1 MLILAKSLLA
11 LMVSFIISVIFG
23 LVAIPLLK
31 KLKVKQHISVFLS
44 KLHNQKKGVP
54 TMGGIIFIIPTIVS
68 VLLLVLFEKIEFS
81 NNLFLILF
89 VFVSY
94 ALLGFVDDYLII
106 KRNNNKGLT
115 EFQKL
120 FGQILI
126 AIFFFVIFMNTGREP
141 VLDIHSLGIS
151 IDMGWFYGVFLLF
164 ILVASSNAVNLTDGL
179 DGLSGGLSVIA
190 FFAFGIISLGST
202 WVSGYEEIG
211 IFCFILVG
219 ALLGFLVYNAHPAK
233 VIMGDTGS
241 LCLGATLAAVSI
253 ITNHEISLIIVAGV
267 FVIETLSVLIQLF
280 SVKFFRKRV
289 FLMSPLHHHFEKLGW
304 SETDIVRMF
313 YVVGM
318 ILGMGAVV
326 YGVWI

>member
-11 LMVSFIISVIFG
+11 LMVSFIISVLFG
-23 LVAIPLLK
+23 LAMIPLLR
-31 KLKVKQHISVFLS
+31 KLNVKQRVSVFLS
-44 KLHNQKKGVP
+44 KLHNKKNGVP

-68 VLLLVLFEKIEFS
+68 VILLILFNKIEFS
-81 NNLFLILF
+81 NNLFLVLF

-94 ALLGFVDDYLII
+94 ALLGFLDDYLII
-106 KRNNNKGLT
+106 KRRNNKGLT

-120 FGQILI
+120 FGQIVI
-126 AIFFFVIFMNTGREP
+126 AVIFFIIFMNSGREP
-141 VLDIHSLGIS
+141 VLDIHSLGVK
-151 IDMGWFYGVFLLF
+151 IDMGWFYEVFLLF

-190 FFAFGIISLGST
+190 FLAFGIISLGST
-202 WVSGYEEIG
+202 WISGSEEIG

-241 LCLGATLAAVSI
+241 LSLGATLAAVSI
-253 ITNHEISLIIVAGV
+253 ITNHEISLIVVAGV
-267 FVIETLSVLIQLF
+267 FVIETLTVLIQMF
-280 SVKFFRKRV
+280 SVRVFKKRV

-304 SETDIVRMF
+304 RETDIVRLF
-313 YVVGM
+313 YVFGM
-318 ILGMGAVV
+318 LFSMGAVV

>member
-11 LMVSFIISVIFG
+11 LMVSFIISVLFG
-23 LVAIPLLK
+23 LAMIPLLR
-31 KLKVKQHISVFLS
+31 KLNVKQRVSVFLS
-44 KLHNQKKGVP
+44 KLHNKKNGVP

-68 VLLLVLFEKIEFS
+68 VILLILFNKIEFS
-81 NNLFLILF
+81 NNLFLVLF

-94 ALLGFVDDYLII
+94 ALLGFLDDYLII
-106 KRNNNKGLT
+106 KRRNNKGLT

-120 FGQILI
+120 FGQIVI
-126 AIFFFVIFMNTGREP
+126 AVIFFIIFMNSGREP
-141 VLDIHSLGIS
+141 VLDIHSLGVK
-151 IDMGWFYGVFLLF
+151 IDMGWFYGLFLLF

-190 FFAFGIISLGST
+190 FLAFGIISLGST
-202 WVSGYEEIG
+202 WISGSEEIG

-241 LCLGATLAAVSI
+241 LSLGATLAAVSI
-253 ITNHEISLIIVAGV
+253 ITNHEISLIVVAGV
-267 FVIETLSVLIQLF
+267 FVIETLTVLIQMF
-280 SVKFFRKRV
+280 SVRVFKKRV

-304 SETDIVRMF
+304 RETDIVRLF
-313 YVVGM
+313 YVFGM
-318 ILGMGAVV
+318 LFSMGAVV

>member
-318 ILGMGAVV
+318 ILGLGAVV

>member
-11 LMVSFIISVIFG
+11 LMTSFIISVVFG
-23 LVAIPLLK
+23 LIAIPLLK
-31 KLKVKQHISVFLS
+31 KLKVKQRISIFLS
-44 KLHNQKKGVP
+44 KLHNQKNGVP

-68 VLLLVLFEKIEFS
+68 IILLILTKKIEFS
-81 NNLFLILF
+81 DNLFIILF

-94 ALLGFVDDYLII
+94 AILGFIDDYLII

-120 FGQILI
+120 LGQTLI
-126 AIFFFVIFMNTGREP
+126 ALVFFIIYMKSGRQP

-151 IDMGWFYGVFLLF
+151 INMGWLYGFFILF

-179 DGLSGGLSVIA
+179 DGLAGGLSVIA
-190 FFAFGIISLGST
+190 FFSFGIISLGST
-202 WVSGYEEIG
+202 WIAGNEEIG

-219 ALLGFLVYNAHPAK
+219 SLLGFLIYNSYPAK

-241 LCLGATLAAVSI
+241 LSLGATLAAVSI
-253 ITNHEISLIIVAGV
+253 ITNHEISLIAVAGV
-267 FVIETLSVLIQLF
+267 FVIETLSVIIQILWIKVF
-280 SVKFFRKRV
+280 HKRL
-289 FLMSPLHHHFEKLGW
+289 FLMTPLHHHFEKLGW
-304 SETDIVRMF
+304 SETDIIRMF
-313 YVVGM
+313 YVFGM
-318 ILGMGAVV
+318 LLGMGAVI

>member
-11 LMVSFIISVIFG
+11 LMVSFIISVVFG
-23 LVAIPLLK
+23 LIAIPLLR
-31 KLKVKQHISVFLS
+31 KLKVKQRISIFLS
-44 KLHNQKKGVP
+44 KLHNQKNGVP
-54 TMGGIIFIIPTIVS
+54 TMGGIIFIVPTIVS
-68 VLLLVLFEKIEFS
+68 IVILIFLGKLEFS

-94 ALLGFVDDYLII
+94 ALLGFIDDYLII

-120 FGQILI
+120 LGQTVI
-126 AIFFFVIFMNTGREP
+126 AFVFFIIFMKSGRNP
-141 VLDIHSLGIS
+141 ILDIHSLGIT

-164 ILVASSNAVNLTDGL
+164 ILVASSNAVNLADGL
-179 DGLSGGLSVIA
+179 DGLAGGLSVIA

-202 WVSGYEEIG
+202 WIAGSEEIG

-219 ALLGFLVYNAHPAK
+219 ALLGFLVYNAYPAK

-241 LCLGATLAAVSI
+241 LALGATLAAISI
-253 ITNHEISLIIVAGV
+253 ITSHEISLIVVAGV
-267 FVIETLSVLIQLF
+267 FVIETLTVLIQVF
-280 SVKFFRKRV
+280 SVKVFHKRV
-289 FLMSPLHHHFEKLGW
+289 FLMTPLHHHFEKLGW
-304 SETDIVRMF
+304 SETDIVRLF
-313 YVVGM
+313 YVFGM
-318 ILGMGAVV
+318 LLGMGAVI

>member
-11 LMVSFIISVIFG
+11 MMVSFIIAVVFG
-23 LVAIPLLK
+23 LISIPLLK
-31 KLKVKQHISVFLS
+31 KLKVKQHISIFLS
-44 KLHNQKKGVP
+44 KLHNQKDGVP

-68 VLLLVLFEKIEFS
+68 VIILILLGKLEFS

-94 ALLGFVDDYLII
+94 AFLGFLDDYLII

-120 FGQILI
+120 VGQTFI
-126 AIFFFVIFMNTGREP
+126 AIIFFIIFMKSGRKP
-141 VLDIHSLGIS
+141 ILDIHSLGIS
-151 IDMGWFYGVFLLF
+151 IDMGMFYGAFLLF

-179 DGLSGGLSVIA
+179 DGLAGGLSVIA

-202 WVSGYEEIG
+202 WISGSEEIG

-219 ALLGFLVYNAHPAK
+219 AVLGFLVYNAYPAK

-241 LCLGATLAAVSI
+241 LALGATLAAISI
-253 ITNHEISLIIVAGV
+253 ITSHEISLAIVAGV
-267 FVIETLSVLIQLF
+267 FVIETLSVLIQIF
-280 SVKFFRKRV
+280 FVKVFHKRL
-289 FLMSPLHHHFEKLGW
+289 FLMTPLHHHFEKLGW
-304 SETDIVRMF
+304 RETDIVRLF
-313 YVVGM
+313 YVFGM
-318 ILGMGAVV
+318 LLGMGAVI

>member
-11 LMVSFIISVIFG
+11 LMVSFIISVVFG
-23 LVAIPLLK
+23 LIAIPLLK
-31 KLKVKQHISVFLS
+31 KLKVKQRISIFLS
-44 KLHNQKKGVP
+44 KLHNQKNGVP

-68 VLLLVLFEKIEFS
+68 IIILILMGKLEFS
-81 NNLFLILF
+81 NNLFIILF
-89 VFVSY
+89 VFVGY

-120 FGQILI
+120 LGQTII
-126 AIFFFVIFMNTGREP
+126 ALVFFIIFMKSGRQP
-141 VLDIHSLGIS
+141 VLDIHSLGIK
-151 IDMGWFYGVFLLF
+151 INMGWFYGVFLLF

-179 DGLSGGLSVIA
+179 DGLAGGLSVIA

-202 WVSGYEEIG
+202 WIAGSEEIG

-219 ALLGFLVYNAHPAK
+219 ALLGFLVYNAYPAK

-241 LCLGATLAAVSI
+241 LSLGATMAAISI
-253 ITNHEISLIIVAGV
+253 IISHEISLIVVAGV
-267 FVIETLSVLIQLF
+267 FVIETLTVLIHVF
-280 SVKFFRKRV
+280 SVKVFHKRV
-289 FLMSPLHHHFEKLGW
+289 FLMTPLHHHFEKLGW
-304 SETDIVRMF
+304 SETDIVRLF
-313 YVVGM
+313 YVFGM
-318 ILGMGAVV
+318 LLGMGAVI

>member
-190 FFAFGIISLGST
+190 FFAFGIISFGST

>member
-11 LMVSFIISVIFG
+11 LMVSFIISVVFG
-23 LVAIPLLK
+23 LIAIPLLK
-31 KLKVKQHISVFLS
+31 RLKVKQRISIFLS
-44 KLHNQKKGVP
+44 KLHNQKNGVP
-54 TMGGIIFIIPTIVS
+54 TMGGIIFIVPTIVS
-68 VLLLVLFEKIEFS
+68 IIILILMGKLEFS
-81 NNLFLILF
+81 NNLFIILF
-89 VFVSY
+89 VFVGY

-120 FGQILI
+120 LGQTVI
-126 AIFFFVIFMNTGREP
+126 ALVFFIIFMKSGRQP
-141 VLDIHSLGIS
+141 ILDIHSLGIT

-179 DGLSGGLSVIA
+179 DGLAGGLSVIA

-202 WVSGYEEIG
+202 WIAGSEEIG

-219 ALLGFLVYNAHPAK
+219 ALLGFLVYNAYPAK

-241 LCLGATLAAVSI
+241 LSLGATMAAISI
-253 ITNHEISLIIVAGV
+253 IISHEISLIVVAGV
-267 FVIETLSVLIQLF
+267 FVVETLTVLIQVF
-280 SVKFFRKRV
+280 SVKVFHKRV
-289 FLMSPLHHHFEKLGW
+289 FLMTPLHHHFEKLGW
-304 SETDIVRMF
+304 SETDIVRLF
-313 YVVGM
+313 YVFGM
-318 ILGMGAVV
+318 LLGMGAVI

>member
-23 LVAIPLLK
+23 LIAIPLLK
-31 KLKVKQHISVFLS
+31 RLKVKQRISIFLS
-44 KLHNQKKGVP
+44 KLHNQKNGVP
-54 TMGGIIFIIPTIVS
+54 TMGGIIFIVPTIVS
-68 VLLLVLFEKIEFS
+68 IIILILMGKLDFS

-120 FGQILI
+120 LGQTII
-126 AIFFFVIFMNTGREP
+126 ALIFFIIFMKSGREP
-141 VLDIHSLGIS
+141 ILDIHSLGIT
-151 IDMGWFYGVFLLF
+151 INMGWFYGVFLLF

-179 DGLSGGLSVIA
+179 DGLAGGLSVIS
-190 FFAFGIISLGST
+190 FLAFGIVSLGST
-202 WVSGYEEIG
+202 WISGSEEIG

-219 ALLGFLVYNAHPAK
+219 ALLGFLVYNAYPAK

-241 LCLGATLAAVSI
+241 LALGATMAAISI
-253 ITNHEISLIIVAGV
+253 IISHEVSLIVIAGV
-267 FVIETLSVLIQLF
+267 FVVETLTVLIQIF
-280 SVKFFRKRV
+280 SVKVFHKRV
-289 FLMSPLHHHFEKLGW
+289 FLMTPLHHHFEKLGW
-304 SETDIVRMF
+304 SETDIVRLF
-313 YVVGM
+313 YVIGM
-318 ILGMGAVV
+318 VLGMGAVI

>member
-68 VLLLVLFEKIEFS
+68 VLLLVLFEKLEFS

-106 KRNNNKGLT
+106 KRNSNKGLT

-190 FFAFGIISLGST
+190 FFAFGIISFGST

>member
-11 LMVSFIISVIFG
+11 MMVSFVISVVFG
-23 LVAIPLLK
+23 LIAIPLLK
-31 KLKVKQHISVFLS
+31 KLKVKQRVSIFLS
-44 KLHNQKKGVP
+44 KLHNQKNGVP

-68 VLLLVLFEKIEFS
+68 IIILIFTDKIEFS

-89 VFVSY
+89 VFISY
-94 ALLGFVDDYLII
+94 AFLGFLDDYLII

-120 FGQILI
+120 FGQTLI
-126 AIFFFVIFMNTGREP
+126 AFIFFIIFMKSGRQP
-141 VLDIHSLGIS
+141 VLDIHSLGVT

-179 DGLSGGLSVIA
+179 DGLAGGLSVIS
-190 FFAFGIISLGST
+190 FFAFGIISLGSE
-202 WVSGYEEIG
+202 WIAGNVEIG

-241 LCLGATLAAVSI
+241 LSLGATLAAVSI
-253 ITNHEISLIIVAGV
+253 ITNHEISLIVVAGV
-267 FVIETLSVLIQLF
+267 FVIETLSVLIQVF
-280 SVKFFRKRV
+280 SVKMFHKRV
-289 FLMSPLHHHFEKLGW
+289 FLMTPLHHHFEKLGW
-304 SETDIVRMF
+304 IETDIVRLF
-313 YVVGM
+313 YVFGM
-318 ILGMGAVV
+318 LLGMGAVI